1 MKNENFIIEVD
12 GKVIE
17 CEMFLTFSKNNTNY
31 IVYTDHEL
39 DQEGEE
45 RLLASKYI
53 LNKGKIVLLGELNED
68 EYNLVEKEMGKLI
81 YG

>member
-1 MKNENFIIEVD
+1 MKDENFVIEVN
-12 GKVIE
+12 GKVIN
-17 CEMFLTFSKNNTNY
+17 CEMFLTFEKNNNKF

-53 LNKGKIVLLGELNED
+53 VDKGKVVLLGELTEE
-68 EYNLVEKEMGKLI
+68 EYLLVEKEMEKLI
-81 YG
+81 DE

>member
-17 CEMFLTFSKNNTNY
+17 CEMFLTFTKKNNNY

-53 LNKGKIVLLGELNED
+53 LNKGKIVLLGELTEE
-68 EYNLVEKEMGKLI
+68 EYNLVEKEMEKLI
-81 YG
+81 DG